1 MMNIFEAVREKIP
14 VRAAA
19 EYYGL
24 KVRGGMTNCI
34 FHNDRTPSMRLYDDH
49 FYCFGCGKCGDVTK
63 LVEGLFGES
72 PIQSAKRLC
81 ADFGIEHIRG
91 SPPKVKTKYV
101 STQTQEQRAFRILS
115 DYCNLLRRYR
125 TEYAPKSDDEDLHL
139 LFTEGLTKLSEY
151 EYYCEIFI
159 TGTKEEQQKFIE
171 ERRNLL
177 GELER
182 KLKLDQ
188 SRSAQDGQVCSA

>member
-1 MMNIFEAVREKIP
+1 MK
-14 VRAAA
+14 
-19 EYYGL
+19 
-24 KVRGGMTNCI
+24 
-34 FHNDRTPSMRLYDDH
+34 LYDDH

-63 LVEGLFGES
+63 LVEGLFGE
-72 PIQSAKRLC
+72 PPFQSAKRLC

-91 SPPKVKTKYV
+91 SPPKAKTKYV
-101 STQTQEQRAFRILS
+101 STQAQEQRAFRILS

-125 TEYAPKSDDEDLHL
+125 AEYAPESDDEDLHL
-139 LFTEGLTKLSEY
+139 LFTESLTKLSEY

-159 TGTKEEQQKFIE
+159 TCTKEERQKFIE

-182 KLKLDQ
+182 KLKLEQ
-188 SRSAQDGQVCSA
+188 PRSAQDGQVCPA